1 MKLNVIVPVSLH
13 EPLYVIDKSLKS
25 LSRLDCTSMDVRI
38 TYVIDSLDD
47 DARVKYLQ
55 GQPIDVIV
63 RSPKGRKAGA
73 INDVLETVK
82 ADYIAFFDIDSR
94 PDKNFLVECVISLE
108 KEDAAIASSPRYVTN
123 PDASIISKIISA
135 EYLLISDLYRLL
147 DKMDGFKQFNG
158 LIGVLDGKIF
168 DSIKFDETAICED
181 ADLTQQIYL
190 KGKIA
195 VLANTRVGEQ
205 APMTLKDIFNQRVRW
220 ICGAFEGLKYFPE
233 FYRAK
238 IPFSRKI
245 TWFSAMM
252 LPFFVFMA
260 SPLVPSYSMRLW
272 HSSDGIKDF
281 TIKFLGLIV
290 DAWIIELCALVALSK
305 KLLHIQVKWKKTA
318 RYRV

>member
-1 MKLNVIVPVSLH
+1 MKLDVIVPVSLH

-25 LSRLDCTSMDVRI
+25 LSRLERNSMDVRI
-38 TYVIDSLDD
+38 TYVIDALDED
-47 DARVKYLQ
+47 PSVKYLQ
-55 GQPIDVIV
+55 DQPIDVVI
-63 RSPKGRKAGA
+63 RKPRGRKAGA
-73 INDVLETVK
+73 INDVLETLK
-82 ADYIAFFDIDSR
+82 ADYIAFFDVDSR
-94 PDKNFLVECVISLE
+94 PDKNFLVECVTSLK
-108 KEDAAIASSPRYVTN
+108 KEGAVIASAPRYVTN
-123 PDASIISKIISA
+123 PDASIISKILSA

-158 LIGVLDGKIF
+158 LIGVLDARIF

-181 ADLTQQIYL
+181 TDLTQQIYL
-190 KGKIA
+190 EGNIA
-195 VLANTRVGEQ
+195 VLANTLVGEQ

-220 ICGAFEGLKYFPE
+220 ISGAFEGLKYFRE
-233 FYRAK
+233 FCRAK

-272 HSSDGIKDF
+272 RSSDGIKDF
-281 TIKFLGLIV
+281 TIKLLGLII
-290 DAWIIELCALVALSK
+290 DAWIIGLCALVALSK
-305 KLLHIQVKWKKTA
+305 KLLHIKVKWKKTA